1 MSNSMPIFFN
11 KANLPIVKGRVINA
25 DPSQLDTLTIKYI
38 IQLPYSQKQVEK
50 KCKVEASG
58 NFQLEFD
65 YPSLTNGLH

>member
-1 MSNSMPIFFN
+1 MGKTQLPFNLIALEDEQFNAYFFN

-50 KCKVEASG
+50 KM
-58 NFQLEFD
+58 
-65 YPSLTNGLH
+65 